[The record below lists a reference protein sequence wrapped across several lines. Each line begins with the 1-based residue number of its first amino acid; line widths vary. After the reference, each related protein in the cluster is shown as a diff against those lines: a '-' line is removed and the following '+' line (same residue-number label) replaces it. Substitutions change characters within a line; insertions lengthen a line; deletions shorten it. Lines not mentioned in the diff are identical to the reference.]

1 MFRAVKTGLLASFIM
16 ASGIAVAQDEAPP
29 PPQFS
34 TQDTAGPQGAVPQ
47 AMAPQGPGPQA
58 ADQNAAPPQPAD
70 QNAPQQDSQ
79 GWRRLGPAPNPQNGG
94 DARYAQPAYAQP
106 GPQSGNPRYAQ
117 PAPPPPANIP
127 PQLTIAPGTFLTAR
141 VNQLLSSD
149 HNQAGDAFSATLV
162 KPLVVNG
169 IVVAERGQTIQG
181 RVSEAQ
187 KAGRVSGT
195 SRLGVEVT
203 DLSLVDG
210 NQVPVHTSLVNRRG
224 PTSVGRD
231 ALGVGTS
238 TGVGA
243 IIGAGAAGGE
253 VAAIGA
259 GAGAAAGIIG
269 VLLTRGRP
277 TFISPEQVLTFRV
290 ENPIT
295 VSTERAP
302 QAFRYVG
309 PGDYQTD
316 QPRPYAPRPP
326 ASYYGAG
333 YPAYGP
339 GYYPYYGYGY
349 PYYYGP
355 SIGIGFGGYWGGR
368 FRR

>member
-1 MFRAVKTGLLASFIM
+1 MRIFRAVKTGLLVTFIT

-34 TQDTAGPQGAVPQ
+34 TQDEAGPQGA
-47 AMAPQGPGPQA
+47 GPQDRGPQVA
-58 ADQNAAPPQPAD
+58 NQNPT
-70 QNAPQQDSQ
+70 QQDDQ
-79 GWRRLGPAPNPQNGG
+79 GWRRLGPAPYPQNGG
-94 DARYAQPAYAQP
+94 DPRYAQP
-106 GPQSGNPRYAQ
+106 GPQYGNPRYAQ
-117 PAPPPPANIP
+117 PAPPPPPANIP
-127 PQLTIAPGTFLTAR
+127 PQLTIAPGTFVTVR

-149 HNQAGDAFSATLV
+149 HNHAGDAFSASLV
-162 KPLVVNG
+162 NPVVMNG
-169 IVVAERGQTIQG
+169 IVVADRGQTIQG

-187 KAGRVSGT
+187 KAGRVTGT
-195 SRLGVEVT
+195 SRLGVELT

-210 NQVPVHTSLVNRRG
+210 DQAPLHTSLVNRNGR
-224 PTSVGRD
+224 TSEGRD
-231 ALGVGTS
+231 AVGVGAA
-238 TGVGA
+238 TGIGA
-243 IIGAGAAGGE
+243 IIGAGAAGRHDVGE
-253 VAAIGA
+253 GAAIGA

-269 VLLTRGRP
+269 VLLTRGKP
-277 TFISPEQVLTFRV
+277 TFITPEQVLTFRV
-290 ENPIT
+290 ENPI
-295 VSTERAP
+295 VISTDRAP

-309 PGDYQTD
+309 PGDYQSAA
-316 QPRPYAPRPP
+316 PRPYAPRGP

-355 SIGIGFGGYWGGR
+355 SIGIGFGGFYGGR